1 MFFGWPPAPGRLQ
14 HPGGRAVREWVMSWI
29 LIGLL
34 VLGFAAC
41 IGGYICADEED
52 APAAGYLRGRGR

>member
-1 MFFGWPPAPGRLQ
+1 
-14 HPGGRAVREWVMSWI
+14 MSWI

-52 APAAGYLRGRGR
+52 APAAGYYRERGR